1 MGRAGRRLPALAAL
15 FYGALAALVLLGVR
29 DVMFLYE
36 ENRCSMTYMYEYP
49 EYLKIKLP
57 KKTARR
63 YPAYEL
69 YLYGEGNYAE
79 ENKNLLL
86 TGIPVLFLPGNAGS
100 YKQVR
105 SLGSIALRKAEDVD
119 FKYHFNFFSVNFNEE
134 LVALYGGSLQ
144 RQTKFVHECI
154 KVILKLYKDQEFA
167 PSSVAIVGH
176 SMGGLVARALLTLKN
191 FKPELINLLI
201 TQATPHVAPVMPLD
215 KYLTAVNNHW
225 ILKAQDLRNLTTL
238 SVAGGFRDYQVRS
251 GLAFLPRLSQ
261 HDSALSVVSS
271 AVPRAWAS
279 TDHLSIVWCKELILA
294 TIRAFFDLIDEN
306 TRQITE
312 DPKKRMSV
320 LNHHFVRHPAKM
332 YEENPEAFTHLT
344 ATENHTVMFTV
355 KIVVML
361 KLLDYPSLS
370 HIVIQVPPA
379 VGNKYTLGCEFFK
392 EDSRTVQLPVTHI
405 FSFGFSSSKILL
417 NSTGLLYNVQ
427 LQHFSQI
434 YQAFK
439 IYIDSHCQS
448 LKERK
453 PSVYRLHIPW
463 SYEDSITVAKVPSLA
478 EISAKL
484 HIAQPHS
491 DSSLPELNIYS
502 SPDCQ
507 YEVILKTSL
516 LQVLGQIVRFHAGAF
531 PVYIVSNILLTYG
544 GQLSTLRST
553 GQCSDFSLQLVRTA
567 KPYKVEPLISIVVFL
582 QGFNWFREIWESLS
596 LPEVDAAVLSSQ
608 DAWFPLVSLILFLFG
623 TGIAYWSGV
632 FFSTSLRLF
641 SSLWLS
647 LIRPPELQKDK
658 LITPSRLC
666 GMISLALVSWT
677 TCGAF
682 AVLII
687 YLQYLFKDSGHSKE
701 TSQNSS
707 THTVKAQSSV
717 DSIPEATQSP
727 SNSETSAEAANS
739 LKMHTTVLNLFTWI
753 VLLNLPSLIYWLKN
767 LRYNVRLDPDPC
779 RTTAI
784 ILVCILE
791 ILMNSST
798 SEVKSSKLLKI
809 AAKVPLP
816 LSVAML
822 AFGRM
827 HLYRVP
833 HFVTFSLLLHV
844 LCCFIIWTMWEETS
858 THTLLAACA
867 LILWECVVSELS
879 LSLKKCERDNICY
892 LWHSICP
899 WPVVPSRSAQSSGT
913 GTDLAEV
920 QQLCPADSSCLLKY
934 QPRLFPP
941 PTSIIPGHA
950 HKQLPASCSQSYSHS
965 KVRKHFLSLSSCFSL
980 GATVLLLSMEHTIF
994 VSSLLLELI
1003 PCVLQFGF
1011 CLFFTYVCM
1020 TSSILYSK
1028 CPAKETLLYIF
1039 VWYSNVLA
1047 LVQMVV
1053 NPKKCQCC
1061 CVLPITRRP
1070 TKKGQAKAKF
1080 PGSLFISSMWKGL
1093 LLGLCVVLAV
1103 RGLAKGAP
1111 FQPEDKWKPLDN
1123 PRNRDLFFRTLQA
1136 YFSGRGLD
1144 LRKFPAT
1151 FTVNNEGSRLY
1162 SDPIASAFADYEEK
1176 KKSFQD
1182 YFKG

>member
-1 MGRAGRRLPALAAL
+1 MVAAL
-15 FYGALAALVLLGVR
+15 FCGALAALVLLGVR
-29 DVMFLYE
+29 DVLFLYE

-57 KKTARR
+57 KKIARR

-154 KVILKLYKDQEFA
+154 KVILKLYRGREFA
-167 PSSVAIVGH
+167 PTSVAIVGH
-176 SMGGLVARALLTLKN
+176 SMGGLIARALLTLKN

-215 KYLTAVNNHW
+215 KYLTDFYTAVNNHW

-251 GLAFLPRLSQ
+251 GLAFLPRSSQ

-320 LNHHFVRHPAKM
+320 LNHHFVRHPAKIF
-332 YEENPEAFTHLT
+332 EENPEVFTELTGAF
-344 ATENHTVMFTV
+344 MWITV
-355 KIVVML
+355 KASKWTYSVYNDSDGKYFTFPLASHRKSYSHVYCENSMLDTSSWIFGCMNNNSSMCLEATDLSWRAELLPTTKVVIL
-361 KLLDYPSLS
+361 KLQDYPSLS
-370 HIVIQVPPA
+370 HIVIQVPPT

-392 EDSRTVQLPVTHI
+392 EGSRTVQLPVTHL
-405 FSFGFSSSKILL
+405 FSFGLSSSKILL
-417 NSTGLLYNVQ
+417 NSTGLFYNVQ
-427 LQHFSQI
+427 LQHFNQI

-439 IYIDSHCQS
+439 IYIESHCQS
-448 LKERK
+448 FEERK

-463 SYEDSITVAKVPSLA
+463 SHEDSVTVAKVPSST

-484 HIAQPHS
+484 HIAQPKN
-491 DSSLPELNIYS
+491 DSRVPELNIYS
-502 SPDCQ
+502 SSDCQ
-507 YEVILKTSL
+507 YEI
-516 LQVLGQIVRFHAGAF
+516 IRFHGGAL

-544 GQLSTLRST
+544 GQLSTLVST
-553 GQCSDFSLQLVRTA
+553 GQCSDFSLELVRTA

-596 LPEVDAAVLSSQ
+596 LPEVEAAVLSSQ

-641 SSLWLS
+641 SSLWLT
-647 LIRPPELQKDK
+647 LMRPSVLQKDK
-658 LITPSRLC
+658 LITPRRLC
-666 GMISLALVSWT
+666 GVLSLAVLSWT
-677 TCGAF
+677 TCGAV
-682 AVLII
+682 AVFII
-687 YLQYLFKDSGHSKE
+687 YLQYLFKVIKLHVNVRAEQNMLTGDSDHSKE
-701 TSQNSS
+701 TSQNSRI
-707 THTVKAQSSV
+707 HTVKNQSLM
-717 DSIPEATQSP
+717 DSISEATQSLP
-727 SNSETSAEAANS
+727 NSTTAEAVNS
-739 LKMHTTVLNLFTWI
+739 LKIHVTILNLLTWI

-779 RTTAI
+779 RSTAI
-784 ILVCILE
+784 IIVCILE
-791 ILMNSST
+791 ILMNSSAL
-798 SEVKSSKLLKI
+798 ELKSSKLLKI

-827 HLYRVP
+827 HLYKVP
-833 HFVTFSLLLHV
+833 HFVMFSLLLHV
-844 LCCFIIWTMWEETS
+844 LCCI
-858 THTLLAACA
+858 
-867 LILWECVVSELS
+867 V
-879 LSLKKCERDNICY
+879 
-892 LWHSICP
+892 
-899 WPVVPSRSAQSSGT
+899 
-913 GTDLAEV
+913 
-920 QQLCPADSSCLLKY
+920 
-934 QPRLFPP
+934 
-941 PTSIIPGHA
+941 
-950 HKQLPASCSQSYSHS
+950 
-965 KVRKHFLSLSSCFSL
+965 
-980 GATVLLLSMEHTIF
+980 
-994 VSSLLLELI
+994 
-1003 PCVLQFGF
+1003 
-1011 CLFFTYVCM
+1011 
-1020 TSSILYSK
+1020 
-1028 CPAKETLLYIF
+1028 
-1039 VWYSNVLA
+1039 
-1047 LVQMVV
+1047 
-1053 NPKKCQCC
+1053 
-1061 CVLPITRRP
+1061 
-1070 TKKGQAKAKF
+1070 
-1080 PGSLFISSMWKGL
+1080 
-1093 LLGLCVVLAV
+1093 
-1103 RGLAKGAP
+1103 
-1111 FQPEDKWKPLDN
+1111 
-1123 PRNRDLFFRTLQA
+1123 
-1136 YFSGRGLD
+1136 
-1144 LRKFPAT
+1144 
-1151 FTVNNEGSRLY
+1151 
-1162 SDPIASAFADYEEK
+1162 
-1176 KKSFQD
+1176 
-1182 YFKG
+1182 

>member
-154 KVILKLYKDQEFA
+154 KVILKLYKGGDFA

-191 FKPELINLLI
+191 FKPDLINLLI

-215 KYLTAVNNHW
+215 KYLTDFYTAVNNHW

-344 ATENHTVMFTV
+344 GAFNWITV
-355 KIVVML
+355 KASKWTYSVYNDSDGKYFAFPLASHRKSHSHVYCENSMLDTSSWIYGCMNTNSSILEAADLSWRAELLPTTKVVML
-361 KLLDYPSLS
+361 KLLDYPALS

-392 EDSRTVQLPVTHI
+392 EDSRTVQLPVTHL

-427 LQHFSQI
+427 LQHFNQI

-463 SYEDSITVAKVPSLA
+463 SHEDSITVAKVPSLA

-484 HIAQPHS
+484 HIAQPQG

-553 GQCSDFSLQLVRTA
+553 GQCSDFSLELVRTA
-567 KPYKVEPLISIVVFL
+567 KPYKVEPLISIAVFL

-641 SSLWLS
+641 SSLWLT

-682 AVLII
+682 AVLIV
-687 YLQYLFKDSGHSKE
+687 YLQYLFKPVHIFVTSVFHFQDSGHSKE

-717 DSIPEATQSP
+717 DSIPEATEPP
-727 SNSETSAEAANS
+727 SNSKTSAEAVNS
-739 LKMHTTVLNLFTWI
+739 LKMHITVLNLFTWI

-779 RTTAI
+779 RSTAL
-784 ILVCILE
+784 ILVCILQ
-791 ILMNSST
+791 ILMNSNT

-844 LCCFIIWTMWEETS
+844 LCCF
-858 THTLLAACA
+858 
-867 LILWECVVSELS
+867 V
-879 LSLKKCERDNICY
+879 
-892 LWHSICP
+892 
-899 WPVVPSRSAQSSGT
+899 
-913 GTDLAEV
+913 
-920 QQLCPADSSCLLKY
+920 
-934 QPRLFPP
+934 
-941 PTSIIPGHA
+941 
-950 HKQLPASCSQSYSHS
+950 
-965 KVRKHFLSLSSCFSL
+965 
-980 GATVLLLSMEHTIF
+980 
-994 VSSLLLELI
+994 
-1003 PCVLQFGF
+1003 
-1011 CLFFTYVCM
+1011 
-1020 TSSILYSK
+1020 
-1028 CPAKETLLYIF
+1028 
-1039 VWYSNVLA
+1039 
-1047 LVQMVV
+1047 
-1053 NPKKCQCC
+1053 
-1061 CVLPITRRP
+1061 
-1070 TKKGQAKAKF
+1070 
-1080 PGSLFISSMWKGL
+1080 
-1093 LLGLCVVLAV
+1093 
-1103 RGLAKGAP
+1103 
-1111 FQPEDKWKPLDN
+1111 
-1123 PRNRDLFFRTLQA
+1123 
-1136 YFSGRGLD
+1136 
-1144 LRKFPAT
+1144 
-1151 FTVNNEGSRLY
+1151 
-1162 SDPIASAFADYEEK
+1162 
-1176 KKSFQD
+1176 
-1182 YFKG
+1182 

>member
-1 MGRAGRRLPALAAL
+1 
-15 FYGALAALVLLGVR
+15 
-29 DVMFLYE
+29 
-36 ENRCSMTYMYEYP
+36 
-49 EYLKIKLP
+49 KIKLP

-69 YLYGEGNYAE
+69 YLYGEGSYAE

-154 KVILKLYKDQEFA
+154 KVILKLYRDREFA
-167 PSSVAIVGH
+167 PTSVAIVGH

-215 KYLTAVNNHW
+215 KYLTDFYTAVNNHW

-320 LNHHFVRHPAKM
+320 LNHHFVRHPAKIF
-332 YEENPEAFTHLT
+332 EENPEAFTELT
-344 ATENHTVMFTV
+344 GPFMWITV
-355 KIVVML
+355 KASKWTYSVYNDSDGKYFTFPLASHRKSYSHVYCENSMLDTSSWIYGCMNSNSSMCREATDLSWRAELLPTTKASIVVIL
-361 KLLDYPSLS
+361 KLQDYPSLS
-370 HIVIQVPPA
+370 HIVVQVPPT
-379 VGNKYTLGCEFFK
+379 VGNKYTLDCEFFK
-392 EDSRTVQLPVTHI
+392 DDSRTVQLPVTRL
-405 FSFGFSSSKILL
+405 FSLGLTTSKILL

-427 LQHFSQI
+427 LQHFNQI

-439 IYIDSHCQS
+439 IYIESHCQS

-463 SYEDSITVAKVPSLA
+463 SYEDSIIVAKVPSFT

-484 HIAQPHS
+484 HIAQPQN
-491 DSSLPELNIYS
+491 DSRVPELNIYS
-502 SPDCQ
+502 SSDCQ
-507 YEVILKTSL
+507 YEVITL
-516 LQVLGQIVRFHAGAF
+516 VFQIIRFHAGAL
-531 PVYIVSNILLTYG
+531 PVYVVSNILLTYG
-544 GQLSTLRST
+544 GQLSTLIST
-553 GQCSDFSLQLVRTA
+553 GQCSDFSLELVRTA

-596 LPEVDAAVLSSQ
+596 LPEVDAAVLSSR

-623 TGIAYWSGV
+623 TGIAYWSGI

-641 SSLWLS
+641 SSLWLI
-647 LIRPPELQKDK
+647 LMRPTVPQKDK
-658 LITPSRLC
+658 LITPRRLC
-666 GMISLALVSWT
+666 GVLSLSLVSWT

-682 AVLII
+682 AVFII
-687 YLQYLFKDSGHSKE
+687 YLQYLFKLVHVFVTSVLYFQDSDHSKE
-701 TSQNSS
+701 SSQNSS
-707 THTVKAQSSV
+707 IHAIKNQSSV
-717 DSIPEATQSP
+717 DGVSEGTQSL
-727 SNSETSAEAANS
+727 SNSTTIAEAINS
-739 LKMHTTVLNLFTWI
+739 LKMHVTILNLFTWI

-779 RTTAI
+779 RSTAI
-784 ILVCILE
+784 VIICILE

-827 HLYRVP
+827 HLYKVP
-833 HFVTFSLLLHV
+833 HFVTFALLLHV
-844 LCCFIIWTMWEETS
+844 LCCI
-858 THTLLAACA
+858 
-867 LILWECVVSELS
+867 V
-879 LSLKKCERDNICY
+879 
-892 LWHSICP
+892 
-899 WPVVPSRSAQSSGT
+899 
-913 GTDLAEV
+913 
-920 QQLCPADSSCLLKY
+920 
-934 QPRLFPP
+934 
-941 PTSIIPGHA
+941 
-950 HKQLPASCSQSYSHS
+950 
-965 KVRKHFLSLSSCFSL
+965 
-980 GATVLLLSMEHTIF
+980 
-994 VSSLLLELI
+994 
-1003 PCVLQFGF
+1003 
-1011 CLFFTYVCM
+1011 
-1020 TSSILYSK
+1020 
-1028 CPAKETLLYIF
+1028 
-1039 VWYSNVLA
+1039 
-1047 LVQMVV
+1047 
-1053 NPKKCQCC
+1053 
-1061 CVLPITRRP
+1061 
-1070 TKKGQAKAKF
+1070 
-1080 PGSLFISSMWKGL
+1080 
-1093 LLGLCVVLAV
+1093 
-1103 RGLAKGAP
+1103 
-1111 FQPEDKWKPLDN
+1111 
-1123 PRNRDLFFRTLQA
+1123 
-1136 YFSGRGLD
+1136 
-1144 LRKFPAT
+1144 
-1151 FTVNNEGSRLY
+1151 
-1162 SDPIASAFADYEEK
+1162 
-1176 KKSFQD
+1176 
-1182 YFKG
+1182 

>member
-1 MGRAGRRLPALAAL
+1 KSPLALFRWSMAAASGAFIWYMQGRVRAQPVCGFLRAGLAVPPERC
-15 FYGALAALVLLGVR
+15 G
-29 DVMFLYE
+29 

-69 YLYGEGNYAE
+69 YLYGEGSYAE

-154 KVILKLYKDQEFA
+154 KVILKLYRDQEFA

-201 TQATPHVAPVMPLD
+201 TQATPHIAPVMPLD
-215 KYLTAVNNHW
+215 RYLTDFYTAVNSHW

-271 AVPRAWAS
+271 AVPKAWAS

-332 YEENPEAFTHLT
+332 FEENPEAFTNLT
-344 ATENHTVMFTV
+344 GAFMWITV
-355 KIVVML
+355 KGSKWTYSVYNDSDGKYFVFPLASHRKSYSHVYCENSMLVRKYFFNVWTKGYVYNDSSFFLFLFSFLFKVVML

-392 EDSRTVQLPVTHI
+392 EDSRTVQLPVTHL
-405 FSFGFSSSKILL
+405 FSFGEYK
-417 NSTGLLYNVQ
+417 
-427 LQHFSQI
+427 
-434 YQAFK
+434 
-439 IYIDSHCQS
+439 
-448 LKERK
+448 RK

-478 EISAKL
+478 EVSAKL
-484 HIAQPHS
+484 HIAQPHN
-491 DSSLPELNIYS
+491 DSSLPELIIYS

-553 GQCSDFSLQLVRTA
+553 GQCSDFSLELVRTA

-632 FFSTSLRLF
+632 FFSASLRLF
-641 SSLWLS
+641 SSLWLT
-647 LIRPPELQKDK
+647 LIRPTELQKDK
-658 LITPSRLC
+658 LITPRRLC

-677 TCGAF
+677 TCGSF

-687 YLQYLFKDSGHSKE
+687 YLQYLFKVLKCLTFCHSKE

-707 THTVKAQSSV
+707 TH
-717 DSIPEATQSP
+717 SP
-727 SNSETSAEAANS
+727 SNSKTLAEAVNS
-739 LKMHTTVLNLFTWI
+739 LKMHITILNLFTWI

-779 RTTAI
+779 RSTAI

-791 ILMNSST
+791 ILMSSST

-844 LCCFIIWTMWEETS
+844 LCCF
-858 THTLLAACA
+858 
-867 LILWECVVSELS
+867 V
-879 LSLKKCERDNICY
+879 
-892 LWHSICP
+892 
-899 WPVVPSRSAQSSGT
+899 
-913 GTDLAEV
+913 
-920 QQLCPADSSCLLKY
+920 
-934 QPRLFPP
+934 
-941 PTSIIPGHA
+941 
-950 HKQLPASCSQSYSHS
+950 
-965 KVRKHFLSLSSCFSL
+965 
-980 GATVLLLSMEHTIF
+980 
-994 VSSLLLELI
+994 
-1003 PCVLQFGF
+1003 
-1011 CLFFTYVCM
+1011 
-1020 TSSILYSK
+1020 
-1028 CPAKETLLYIF
+1028 
-1039 VWYSNVLA
+1039 
-1047 LVQMVV
+1047 
-1053 NPKKCQCC
+1053 
-1061 CVLPITRRP
+1061 
-1070 TKKGQAKAKF
+1070 
-1080 PGSLFISSMWKGL
+1080 
-1093 LLGLCVVLAV
+1093 
-1103 RGLAKGAP
+1103 
-1111 FQPEDKWKPLDN
+1111 
-1123 PRNRDLFFRTLQA
+1123 
-1136 YFSGRGLD
+1136 
-1144 LRKFPAT
+1144 
-1151 FTVNNEGSRLY
+1151 
-1162 SDPIASAFADYEEK
+1162 
-1176 KKSFQD
+1176 
-1182 YFKG
+1182 

>member
-1 MGRAGRRLPALAAL
+1 KSPLAL
-15 FYGALAALVLLGVR
+15 FRWSMAAASG
-29 DVMFLYE
+29 

-69 YLYGEGNYAE
+69 YLYGEGSYAE

-154 KVILKLYKDQEFA
+154 KVILKLYRDQEFA

-201 TQATPHVAPVMPLD
+201 TQATPHIAPVMPLD
-215 KYLTAVNNHW
+215 RYLTDFYTAVNSHW

-271 AVPRAWAS
+271 AVPKAWAS

-332 YEENPEAFTHLT
+332 FEENPEAFTNLT
-344 ATENHTVMFTV
+344 GAFMWITV
-355 KIVVML
+355 KGSKWTYSVYNDSDGKYFVFPLASHRKSYSHVYCENSMLVRKYFFNVWTKGYVYNDSSFFLFLFSFLFKVVML

-392 EDSRTVQLPVTHI
+392 EDSRTVQLPVTHL
-405 FSFGFSSSKILL
+405 FSFGLSSSKILL
-417 NSTGLLYNVQ
+417 NSSGLLYNVQ
-427 LQHFSQI
+427 LQHFNQI

-439 IYIDSHCQS
+439 IYIDSHCQP

-478 EISAKL
+478 EVSAKL
-484 HIAQPHS
+484 HIAQPHN
-491 DSSLPELNIYS
+491 DSSLPELIIYS

-553 GQCSDFSLQLVRTA
+553 GNFSLELVRTA

-632 FFSTSLRLF
+632 FFSASLRLF
-641 SSLWLS
+641 SSLWLT
-647 LIRPPELQKDK
+647 LIRPTELQKDK
-658 LITPSRLC
+658 LITPRRLC

-677 TCGAF
+677 TCGSF

-687 YLQYLFKDSGHSKE
+687 YLQYLFKVLKCLTFS
-701 TSQNSS
+701 
-707 THTVKAQSSV
+707 QSSLDTV
-717 DSIPEATQSP
+717 
-727 SNSETSAEAANS
+727 NS
-739 LKMHTTVLNLFTWI
+739 LKMHITILNLFTWI

-779 RTTAI
+779 RSTAI

-791 ILMNSST
+791 ILMSSST

-844 LCCFIIWTMWEETS
+844 LCCF
-858 THTLLAACA
+858 
-867 LILWECVVSELS
+867 V
-879 LSLKKCERDNICY
+879 
-892 LWHSICP
+892 
-899 WPVVPSRSAQSSGT
+899 
-913 GTDLAEV
+913 
-920 QQLCPADSSCLLKY
+920 
-934 QPRLFPP
+934 
-941 PTSIIPGHA
+941 
-950 HKQLPASCSQSYSHS
+950 
-965 KVRKHFLSLSSCFSL
+965 
-980 GATVLLLSMEHTIF
+980 
-994 VSSLLLELI
+994 
-1003 PCVLQFGF
+1003 
-1011 CLFFTYVCM
+1011 
-1020 TSSILYSK
+1020 
-1028 CPAKETLLYIF
+1028 
-1039 VWYSNVLA
+1039 
-1047 LVQMVV
+1047 
-1053 NPKKCQCC
+1053 
-1061 CVLPITRRP
+1061 
-1070 TKKGQAKAKF
+1070 
-1080 PGSLFISSMWKGL
+1080 
-1093 LLGLCVVLAV
+1093 
-1103 RGLAKGAP
+1103 
-1111 FQPEDKWKPLDN
+1111 
-1123 PRNRDLFFRTLQA
+1123 
-1136 YFSGRGLD
+1136 
-1144 LRKFPAT
+1144 
-1151 FTVNNEGSRLY
+1151 
-1162 SDPIASAFADYEEK
+1162 
-1176 KKSFQD
+1176 
-1182 YFKG
+1182 

>member
-1 MGRAGRRLPALAAL
+1 MADGPPSASPCQYGGRPPSAAGGGQVVPPAPPRPRAVAPPAPPCLCAPRGSGGRAAPRCAALRTWARRGAMVAAL
-15 FYGALAALVLLGVR
+15 FCGALAALVLLGVR
-29 DVMFLYE
+29 DVLFLYE

-57 KKTARR
+57 KKIARR

-154 KVILKLYKDQEFA
+154 KVILKLYRGREFA
-167 PSSVAIVGH
+167 PTSVAIVGH
-176 SMGGLVARALLTLKN
+176 SMGGLIARALLTLKN

-215 KYLTAVNNHW
+215 KYLTDFYTAVNNHW

-251 GLAFLPRLSQ
+251 GLAFLPRSSQ

-320 LNHHFVRHPAKM
+320 LNHHFVRHPAKIF
-332 YEENPEAFTHLT
+332 EENPEVFTELTGAF
-344 ATENHTVMFTV
+344 MWITV
-355 KIVVML
+355 KASKWTYSVYNDSDGKYFTFPLASHRKSYSHVYCENSMLDTSSWIFGCMNNNSSMCLEATDLSWRAELLPTTKVVIL
-361 KLLDYPSLS
+361 KLQDYPSLS
-370 HIVIQVPPA
+370 HIVIQVPPT

-392 EDSRTVQLPVTHI
+392 EGSRTVQLPVTHL
-405 FSFGFSSSKILL
+405 FSFGLSSSKILL

-427 LQHFSQI
+427 LQHFNQI

-439 IYIDSHCQS
+439 IYIESHCQS
-448 LKERK
+448 FEERK

-463 SYEDSITVAKVPSLA
+463 SHEDSVTVAKVPSST

-484 HIAQPHS
+484 HIAQPKN
-491 DSSLPELNIYS
+491 DSRVPELNIYS
-502 SPDCQ
+502 SSDCQ
-507 YEVILKTSL
+507 YEVVLKTSL
-516 LQVLGQIVRFHAGAF
+516 LQVLGQIIRFHGGAL

-544 GQLSTLRST
+544 GQLSTLIST
-553 GQCSDFSLQLVRTA
+553 GQCSDFSLELVRTA

-596 LPEVDAAVLSSQ
+596 LPEVEAAVLSSQ

-641 SSLWLS
+641 SSLWLT
-647 LIRPPELQKDK
+647 LMRPTVLQKDK
-658 LITPSRLC
+658 LITPRRLC
-666 GMISLALVSWT
+666 GVLSLAVLSWT
-677 TCGAF
+677 TCGAV
-682 AVLII
+682 AVFII
-687 YLQYLFKDSGHSKE
+687 YLQYLFKVIKLHVNVRAEQNMLTGDSDHSKE
-701 TSQNSS
+701 TSQNSRI
-707 THTVKAQSSV
+707 HTVKNQSLM
-717 DSIPEATQSP
+717 DSISEATQSLP
-727 SNSETSAEAANS
+727 NSTTAEAVNS
-739 LKMHTTVLNLFTWI
+739 LKIHITILNLLTWI

-779 RTTAI
+779 RSTAI
-784 ILVCILE
+784 IIICILE
-791 ILMNSST
+791 ILMNSSAL
-798 SEVKSSKLLKI
+798 ELKSSKLLKI

-827 HLYRVP
+827 HLYKVP
-833 HFVTFSLLLHV
+833 HFVMFSLLLHV
-844 LCCFIIWTMWEETS
+844 LCCI
-858 THTLLAACA
+858 
-867 LILWECVVSELS
+867 V
-879 LSLKKCERDNICY
+879 
-892 LWHSICP
+892 
-899 WPVVPSRSAQSSGT
+899 
-913 GTDLAEV
+913 
-920 QQLCPADSSCLLKY
+920 
-934 QPRLFPP
+934 
-941 PTSIIPGHA
+941 
-950 HKQLPASCSQSYSHS
+950 
-965 KVRKHFLSLSSCFSL
+965 
-980 GATVLLLSMEHTIF
+980 
-994 VSSLLLELI
+994 
-1003 PCVLQFGF
+1003 
-1011 CLFFTYVCM
+1011 
-1020 TSSILYSK
+1020 
-1028 CPAKETLLYIF
+1028 
-1039 VWYSNVLA
+1039 
-1047 LVQMVV
+1047 
-1053 NPKKCQCC
+1053 
-1061 CVLPITRRP
+1061 
-1070 TKKGQAKAKF
+1070 
-1080 PGSLFISSMWKGL
+1080 
-1093 LLGLCVVLAV
+1093 
-1103 RGLAKGAP
+1103 
-1111 FQPEDKWKPLDN
+1111 
-1123 PRNRDLFFRTLQA
+1123 
-1136 YFSGRGLD
+1136 
-1144 LRKFPAT
+1144 
-1151 FTVNNEGSRLY
+1151 
-1162 SDPIASAFADYEEK
+1162 
-1176 KKSFQD
+1176 
-1182 YFKG
+1182 

>member
-1 MGRAGRRLPALAAL
+1 
-15 FYGALAALVLLGVR
+15 
-29 DVMFLYE
+29 
-36 ENRCSMTYMYEYP
+36 
-49 EYLKIKLP
+49 
-57 KKTARR
+57 
-63 YPAYEL
+63 
-69 YLYGEGNYAE
+69 
-79 ENKNLLL
+79 
-86 TGIPVLFLPGNAGS
+86 
-100 YKQVR
+100 
-105 SLGSIALRKAEDVD
+105 
-119 FKYHFNFFSVNFNEE
+119 
-134 LVALYGGSLQ
+134 
-144 RQTKFVHECI
+144 
-154 KVILKLYKDQEFA
+154 
-167 PSSVAIVGH
+167 
-176 SMGGLVARALLTLKN
+176 MGGLVARALLTLKN

-215 KYLTAVNNHW
+215 KYLTDFYTAVNNHW

-332 YEENPEAFTHLT
+332 FEENPEAFTNLT
-344 ATENHTVMFTV
+344 GAFMWITV
-355 KIVVML
+355 KGSKWTYSVYNDSDGKYFSFPLESHRKSYSHVYCENSMLDTSSWIFGCMNTNSSMCLEAADLSWRAELLPTTKVVML
-361 KLLDYPSLS
+361 KLVDYPSLS

-392 EDSRTVQLPVTHI
+392 EDSRTVQLPVTHL
-405 FSFGFSSSKILL
+405 FSFGLSSNKILL

-427 LQHFSQI
+427 LQHFNQI

-448 LKERK
+448 LRERK

-478 EISAKL
+478 EISARL
-484 HIAQPHS
+484 HIAQPPN
-491 DSSLPELNIYS
+491 DSSMPELNIYS

-553 GQCSDFSLQLVRTA
+553 GQCSDFSLELVRTA

-582 QGFNWFREIWESLS
+582 QG
-596 LPEVDAAVLSSQ
+596 P
-608 DAWFPLVSLILFLFG
+608 
-623 TGIAYWSGV
+623 T
-632 FFSTSLRLF
+632 
-641 SSLWLS
+641 
-647 LIRPPELQKDK
+647 ELQKDK
-658 LITPSRLC
+658 LITPRRLC
-666 GMISLALVSWT
+666 GMVSLALVSWT

-687 YLQYLFKDSGHSKE
+687 YLQYLFKVVKLHVTVRAEQNMHNRDSGHSKE

-727 SNSETSAEAANS
+727 SNSRTLAEAVNS
-739 LKMHTTVLNLFTWI
+739 LKMHITILNLFTWI

-767 LRYNVRLDPDPC
+767 LRYNIRLDPDPC
-779 RTTAI
+779 RSTAV
-784 ILVCILE
+784 ILICILE

-844 LCCFIIWTMWEETS
+844 LCCF
-858 THTLLAACA
+858 
-867 LILWECVVSELS
+867 V
-879 LSLKKCERDNICY
+879 
-892 LWHSICP
+892 
-899 WPVVPSRSAQSSGT
+899 
-913 GTDLAEV
+913 
-920 QQLCPADSSCLLKY
+920 
-934 QPRLFPP
+934 
-941 PTSIIPGHA
+941 
-950 HKQLPASCSQSYSHS
+950 
-965 KVRKHFLSLSSCFSL
+965 
-980 GATVLLLSMEHTIF
+980 
-994 VSSLLLELI
+994 
-1003 PCVLQFGF
+1003 
-1011 CLFFTYVCM
+1011 
-1020 TSSILYSK
+1020 
-1028 CPAKETLLYIF
+1028 
-1039 VWYSNVLA
+1039 
-1047 LVQMVV
+1047 
-1053 NPKKCQCC
+1053 
-1061 CVLPITRRP
+1061 
-1070 TKKGQAKAKF
+1070 
-1080 PGSLFISSMWKGL
+1080 
-1093 LLGLCVVLAV
+1093 
-1103 RGLAKGAP
+1103 
-1111 FQPEDKWKPLDN
+1111 
-1123 PRNRDLFFRTLQA
+1123 
-1136 YFSGRGLD
+1136 
-1144 LRKFPAT
+1144 
-1151 FTVNNEGSRLY
+1151 
-1162 SDPIASAFADYEEK
+1162 
-1176 KKSFQD
+1176 
-1182 YFKG
+1182 

>member
-15 FYGALAALVLLGVR
+15 FYGALAALVLLGVQ

-36 ENRCSMTYMYEYP
+36 DNRCSMTYMYEYP

-154 KVILKLYKDQEFA
+154 KVILKLYRDREFA

-215 KYLTAVNNHW
+215 RYLTDFYTAVNNHW

-279 TDHLSIVWCKELILA
+279 TDHLSI
-294 TIRAFFDLIDEN
+294 
-306 TRQITE
+306 ITE

-332 YEENPEAFTHLT
+332 FEENPEAFTDLT
-344 ATENHTVMFTV
+344 GAFMWITV
-355 KIVVML
+355 KGSKWTYSVYNDSDGKYFAFPLASHRKSYSHVYCENSMLVGNWELARGKLRAMFRNDFSSSFFLFLFSSFFKVVML

-379 VGNKYTLGCEFFK
+379 AGNKYTLGCEFFK
-392 EDSRTVQLPVTHI
+392 EDSRTVQLPVTHL
-405 FSFGFSSSKILL
+405 FSFGLSSSKILL
-417 NSTGLLYNVQ
+417 NSTGLFYNVQ
-427 LQHFSQI
+427 LQHFNQVRMLLK
-434 YQAFK
+434 F
-439 IYIDSHCQS
+439 
-448 LKERK
+448 LKEYNHSLSGEKK

-484 HIAQPHS
+484 HIAQPHN

-507 YEVILKTSL
+507 YEVSKTIPFHSYYPFFL
-516 LQVLGQIVRFHAGAF
+516 VFQIVRFHAGAF

-553 GQCSDFSLQLVRTA
+553 GQCSDFSLELVRTA
-567 KPYKVEPLISIVVFL
+567 KPYKVEPLISIVV
-582 QGFNWFREIWESLS
+582 FNWFREIWESLS

-641 SSLWLS
+641 SSLWLT
-647 LIRPPELQKDK
+647 LIRPTELQKDK
-658 LITPSRLC
+658 LITPRRLC
-666 GMISLALVSWT
+666 GMISLVLVSWT

-687 YLQYLFKDSGHSKE
+687 YLQYLFKVLKGHSKG

-707 THTVKAQSSV
+707 THTAKAQSSA

-727 SNSETSAEAANS
+727 SNSKTLAEAVNS
-739 LKMHTTVLNLFTWI
+739 LKMHITILNLFTWI

-779 RTTAI
+779 RSTAI

-798 SEVKSSKLLKI
+798 SEVKSSKLLRI

-844 LCCFIIWTMWEETS
+844 LCCF
-858 THTLLAACA
+858 
-867 LILWECVVSELS
+867 V
-879 LSLKKCERDNICY
+879 
-892 LWHSICP
+892 
-899 WPVVPSRSAQSSGT
+899 
-913 GTDLAEV
+913 
-920 QQLCPADSSCLLKY
+920 
-934 QPRLFPP
+934 
-941 PTSIIPGHA
+941 
-950 HKQLPASCSQSYSHS
+950 
-965 KVRKHFLSLSSCFSL
+965 
-980 GATVLLLSMEHTIF
+980 
-994 VSSLLLELI
+994 
-1003 PCVLQFGF
+1003 
-1011 CLFFTYVCM
+1011 
-1020 TSSILYSK
+1020 
-1028 CPAKETLLYIF
+1028 
-1039 VWYSNVLA
+1039 
-1047 LVQMVV
+1047 
-1053 NPKKCQCC
+1053 
-1061 CVLPITRRP
+1061 
-1070 TKKGQAKAKF
+1070 
-1080 PGSLFISSMWKGL
+1080 
-1093 LLGLCVVLAV
+1093 
-1103 RGLAKGAP
+1103 
-1111 FQPEDKWKPLDN
+1111 
-1123 PRNRDLFFRTLQA
+1123 
-1136 YFSGRGLD
+1136 
-1144 LRKFPAT
+1144 
-1151 FTVNNEGSRLY
+1151 
-1162 SDPIASAFADYEEK
+1162 
-1176 KKSFQD
+1176 
-1182 YFKG
+1182 

>member
-1 MGRAGRRLPALAAL
+1 
-15 FYGALAALVLLGVR
+15 GVR
-29 DVMFLYE
+29 DVLFVYE

-154 KVILKLYKDQEFA
+154 KVILKLYRNREFA
-167 PSSVAIVGH
+167 PTSVAIVGH

-215 KYLTAVNNHW
+215 RYLTDFYTAVNNHW

-271 AVPRAWAS
+271 AVPRVWAS

-320 LNHHFVRHPAKM
+320 LNHHFVRHPAKIF
-332 YEENPEAFTHLT
+332 EENPEAFTGLT
-344 ATENHTVMFTV
+344 GAFIWITV
-355 KIVVML
+355 KASKWTYSVYNDSNGKYFTFPLASHRKSYSHVYCENSMLDTSSWIYGCMNSNSSMCLEATDLSWRAELLPTTKVVIL
-361 KLLDYPSLS
+361 KLQDYPSLS
-370 HIVIQVPPA
+370 HIVIQVPPT

-392 EDSRTVQLPVTHI
+392 EDSRRVQLPVTHL
-405 FSFGFSSSKILL
+405 FSFGFSSSKITL

-427 LQHFSQI
+427 LQHFNQI

-439 IYIDSHCQS
+439 IYIESHCQS

-463 SYEDSITVAKVPSLA
+463 SHEDSVAVAKVPSST

-484 HIAQPHS
+484 HIAQPQN
-491 DSSLPELNIYS
+491 DSRVPELNIYS
-502 SPDCQ
+502 SSDCQ

-516 LQVLGQIVRFHAGAF
+516 LQILGQIIRFHAGAL
-531 PVYIVSNILLTYG
+531 PVYVVSNILLTYG
-544 GQLSTLRST
+544 GQLSTLISA
-553 GQCSDFSLQLVRTA
+553 GQCSDFSLELVRTA
-567 KPYKVEPLISIVVFL
+567 KPYKVEPLLSIVVFL

-608 DAWFPLVSLILFLFG
+608 DAWFPLVSLILFLLG
-623 TGIAYWSGV
+623 TGIAYWNGV

-641 SSLWLS
+641 SSLWLT
-647 LIRPPELQKDK
+647 LFRPTVLRKDNK
-658 LITPSRLC
+658 LITPRRFCVVL
-666 GMISLALVSWT
+666 SLALVSWT

-682 AVLII
+682 AIFLI
-687 YLQYLFKDSGHSKE
+687 YLQYLFKGSDCKKE

-707 THTVKAQSSV
+707 IYTVKNQSSM
-717 DSIPEATQSP
+717 DSTSKATQSLC
-727 SNSETSAEAANS
+727 NSTIAEGISS
-739 LKMHTTVLNLFTWI
+739 LKMHVTILNLFTWI

-767 LRYNVRLDPDPC
+767 LRYSVRLDPDPC
-779 RTTAI
+779 RSTAI

-827 HLYRVP
+827 HLYKVP
-833 HFVTFSLLLHV
+833 HFVTFSLILHV
-844 LCCFIIWTMWEETS
+844 LCCI
-858 THTLLAACA
+858 
-867 LILWECVVSELS
+867 V
-879 LSLKKCERDNICY
+879 
-892 LWHSICP
+892 
-899 WPVVPSRSAQSSGT
+899 
-913 GTDLAEV
+913 
-920 QQLCPADSSCLLKY
+920 
-934 QPRLFPP
+934 
-941 PTSIIPGHA
+941 
-950 HKQLPASCSQSYSHS
+950 
-965 KVRKHFLSLSSCFSL
+965 
-980 GATVLLLSMEHTIF
+980 
-994 VSSLLLELI
+994 
-1003 PCVLQFGF
+1003 
-1011 CLFFTYVCM
+1011 
-1020 TSSILYSK
+1020 
-1028 CPAKETLLYIF
+1028 
-1039 VWYSNVLA
+1039 
-1047 LVQMVV
+1047 
-1053 NPKKCQCC
+1053 
-1061 CVLPITRRP
+1061 
-1070 TKKGQAKAKF
+1070 
-1080 PGSLFISSMWKGL
+1080 
-1093 LLGLCVVLAV
+1093 
-1103 RGLAKGAP
+1103 
-1111 FQPEDKWKPLDN
+1111 
-1123 PRNRDLFFRTLQA
+1123 
-1136 YFSGRGLD
+1136 
-1144 LRKFPAT
+1144 
-1151 FTVNNEGSRLY
+1151 
-1162 SDPIASAFADYEEK
+1162 
-1176 KKSFQD
+1176 
-1182 YFKG
+1182 

>member
-1 MGRAGRRLPALAAL
+1 MLALA
-15 FYGALAALVLLGVR
+15 G
-29 DVMFLYE
+29 
-36 ENRCSMTYMYEYP
+36 SHK
-49 EYLKIKLP
+49 KIKLP

-154 KVILKLYKDQEFA
+154 KVILKLYRGREFA
-167 PSSVAIVGH
+167 PTSVAIVGH

-215 KYLTAVNNHW
+215 KYLTDFYTAVNKHW
-225 ILKAQDLRNLTTL
+225 ILNAQDLRNLTTL

-320 LNHHFVRHPAKM
+320 LNHHFVRHPAKIFQ
-332 YEENPEAFTHLT
+332 ENPDAFTELT
-344 ATENHTVMFTV
+344 GAFMWITV
-355 KIVVML
+355 KASKWTYTVYNDSDGKYFIFPLASHRKSYSHVYCENSMLDTSSWIYGCMNTNSLMCLEATDLSWRAELLPTTKVVIL
-361 KLLDYPSLS
+361 KLQDYPSLS
-370 HIVIQVPPA
+370 HIVIQVPPTA
-379 VGNKYTLGCEFFK
+379 GRKYTVDCEFFK
-392 EDSRTVQLPVTHI
+392 EDSRRVQLPVTHL
-405 FSFGFSSSKILL
+405 FSFGLSTSKILL

-427 LQHFSQI
+427 LQDFNQI
-434 YQAFK
+434 YQAFR
-439 IYIDSHCQS
+439 IYIESHCQS

-463 SYEDSITVAKVPSLA
+463 SHEDSITVAKVPSFT

-484 HIAQPHS
+484 HIGQPQN
-491 DSSLPELNIYS
+491 DSRVPELNIYS
-502 SPDCQ
+502 SSDCQ
-507 YEVILKTSL
+507 YEVILQTSL
-516 LQVLGQIVRFHAGAF
+516 LQVLGQLIRFHAGAL
-531 PVYIVSNILLTYG
+531 PVYVVSNILLTYG
-544 GQLSTLRST
+544 GQLSTVIST
-553 GQCSDFSLQLVRTA
+553 GQCSDFSLELVRTA

-641 SSLWLS
+641 SSLWLT
-647 LIRPPELQKDK
+647 LIRPTVLQKDNK
-658 LITPSRLC
+658 LITPRRLC
-666 GMISLALVSWT
+666 GVLSLALVSWT

-682 AVLII
+682 AVCII
-687 YLQYLFKDSGHSKE
+687 YLQYLFKPVHVFMIFDFFFQDSDHSKE
-701 TSQNSS
+701 TSRNSS
-707 THTVKAQSSV
+707 THTVKKQSSM
-717 DSIPEATQSP
+717 DSTSEATQSL
-727 SNSETSAEAANS
+727 SNSTIAEDVNS
-739 LKMHTTVLNLFTWI
+739 LKMHVTILNLFTWI

-767 LRYNVRLDPDPC
+767 LRYSVSLDPDPC
-779 RTTAI
+779 RSTAI

-791 ILMNSST
+791 ILMNSSIF
-798 SEVKSSKLLKI
+798 EVKSSKLLKI

-816 LSVAML
+816 LSVVML

-844 LCCFIIWTMWEETS
+844 LCCI
-858 THTLLAACA
+858 
-867 LILWECVVSELS
+867 V
-879 LSLKKCERDNICY
+879 
-892 LWHSICP
+892 
-899 WPVVPSRSAQSSGT
+899 
-913 GTDLAEV
+913 
-920 QQLCPADSSCLLKY
+920 
-934 QPRLFPP
+934 
-941 PTSIIPGHA
+941 
-950 HKQLPASCSQSYSHS
+950 
-965 KVRKHFLSLSSCFSL
+965 
-980 GATVLLLSMEHTIF
+980 
-994 VSSLLLELI
+994 
-1003 PCVLQFGF
+1003 
-1011 CLFFTYVCM
+1011 
-1020 TSSILYSK
+1020 
-1028 CPAKETLLYIF
+1028 
-1039 VWYSNVLA
+1039 
-1047 LVQMVV
+1047 
-1053 NPKKCQCC
+1053 
-1061 CVLPITRRP
+1061 
-1070 TKKGQAKAKF
+1070 
-1080 PGSLFISSMWKGL
+1080 
-1093 LLGLCVVLAV
+1093 
-1103 RGLAKGAP
+1103 
-1111 FQPEDKWKPLDN
+1111 
-1123 PRNRDLFFRTLQA
+1123 
-1136 YFSGRGLD
+1136 
-1144 LRKFPAT
+1144 
-1151 FTVNNEGSRLY
+1151 
-1162 SDPIASAFADYEEK
+1162 
-1176 KKSFQD
+1176 
-1182 YFKG
+1182 

>member
-1 MGRAGRRLPALAAL
+1 MVIRIWCQCYILHNISL

-29 DVMFLYE
+29 DVLFLYE

-154 KVILKLYKDQEFA
+154 KVILKLYRDQEFA

-215 KYLTAVNNHW
+215 KYLTDFYTAVNNHW

-279 TDHLSIVWCKELILA
+279 TDHLSI
-294 TIRAFFDLIDEN
+294 
-306 TRQITE
+306 ITE

-332 YEENPEAFTHLT
+332 FEENPEAFTEL
-344 ATENHTVMFTV
+344 AGSFMWITV
-355 KIVVML
+355 KASKWTYSVYNDSDGKYFTFPLASHRKSYSHVYCENSMLTTGNWQGVVML
-361 KLLDYPSLS
+361 KLQDYPSLS

-379 VGNKYTLGCEFFK
+379 AGNKYTLGCEFFK
-392 EDSRTVQLPVTHI
+392 EDSRTVQLPVTHL
-405 FSFGFSSSKILL
+405 FSFGLSSSKILL

-427 LQHFSQI
+427 LQHFNQI

-439 IYIDSHCQS
+439 IYIEIQIYKDYNDHVSCCF
-448 LKERK
+448 R
-453 PSVYRLHIPW
+453 
-463 SYEDSITVAKVPSLA
+463 VPSLT

-484 HIAQPHS
+484 HIAQPHN

-516 LQVLGQIVRFHAGAF
+516 LQVLGQVIRFHAGAF

-544 GQLSTLRST
+544 GQLHTLRST
-553 GQCSDFSLQLVRTA
+553 GNFSLELVRTA

-582 QGFNWFREIWESLS
+582 QGFNWFREMWESLS

-623 TGIAYWSGV
+623 TGIAYWSEV

-641 SSLWLS
+641 SSLWLT
-647 LIRPPELQKDK
+647 LMRPTLLQKDK
-658 LITPSRLC
+658 LITLRRVC
-666 GMISLALVSWT
+666 GMVSLTLVSWT

-687 YLQYLFKDSGHSKE
+687 YLQYFCRSLAACVRKKS
-701 TSQNSS
+701 SQAMSS
-707 THTVKAQSSV
+707 LIHHTRL
-717 DSIPEATQSP
+717 ATI
-727 SNSETSAEAANS
+727 AEAVNS
-739 LKMHTTVLNLFTWI
+739 LKMHITILNLFMWI

-779 RTTAI
+779 RSTAI
-784 ILVCILE
+784 ILTCILE

-798 SEVKSSKLLKI
+798 SEMKSSKLLKI
-809 AAKVPLP
+809 TAKVPLP

-844 LCCFIIWTMWEETS
+844 LCCI
-858 THTLLAACA
+858 
-867 LILWECVVSELS
+867 V
-879 LSLKKCERDNICY
+879 
-892 LWHSICP
+892 
-899 WPVVPSRSAQSSGT
+899 
-913 GTDLAEV
+913 
-920 QQLCPADSSCLLKY
+920 
-934 QPRLFPP
+934 
-941 PTSIIPGHA
+941 
-950 HKQLPASCSQSYSHS
+950 
-965 KVRKHFLSLSSCFSL
+965 
-980 GATVLLLSMEHTIF
+980 
-994 VSSLLLELI
+994 
-1003 PCVLQFGF
+1003 
-1011 CLFFTYVCM
+1011 
-1020 TSSILYSK
+1020 
-1028 CPAKETLLYIF
+1028 
-1039 VWYSNVLA
+1039 
-1047 LVQMVV
+1047 
-1053 NPKKCQCC
+1053 
-1061 CVLPITRRP
+1061 
-1070 TKKGQAKAKF
+1070 
-1080 PGSLFISSMWKGL
+1080 
-1093 LLGLCVVLAV
+1093 
-1103 RGLAKGAP
+1103 
-1111 FQPEDKWKPLDN
+1111 
-1123 PRNRDLFFRTLQA
+1123 
-1136 YFSGRGLD
+1136 
-1144 LRKFPAT
+1144 
-1151 FTVNNEGSRLY
+1151 
-1162 SDPIASAFADYEEK
+1162 
-1176 KKSFQD
+1176 
-1182 YFKG
+1182 